1 MKNVP
6 EKIYLQV
13 GENTDQFDNFNKL
26 VGVSW
31 CAEQINK
38 NDIVYVREDIMI
50 KRLEACWRTI
60 LENKQL
66 TQRIN
71 DNNQASIQQRNRVG
85 TVDGSQL

>member
-66 TQRIN
+66 TQRTN
-71 DNNQASIQQRNRVG
+71 EKSGN
-85 TVDGSQL
+85 